1 MGTSNFKPMEYGL
14 PLIVGGIYS
23 AEFIEQLKADYLDEY
38 GDTAAERIAYDTAA
52 EMSREAYEDA
62 ETLAENFDYD
72 NGLEYYEIKV
82 EGGYY
87 EGFQFYVSGKYFDD
101 YTEMDNE
108 DAHYYFGKCRSQALR
123 AAKTELRK
131 IERWLWKIC
140 EENCF
145 EALGVVAHFS
155 NGETWYGKAEK
166 PKRKRSAKKAERPVA
181 MAAETIA

>member
-1 MGTSNFKPMEYGL
+1 MGTSNFKSMEYGL

-38 GDTAAERIAYDTAA
+38 GDTAAERIAYDIAA

-87 EGFQFYVSGKYFDD
+87 EGFQFCVNGKYFDD
-101 YTEMDNE
+101 YNEMDNE

-123 AAKTELRK
+123 AAEVELRK

-140 EENCF
+140 EDYGY
-145 EALGVVAHFS
+145 EALCVAARFS
-155 NGETWYGKAEK
+155 NGETWYTKTEK
-166 PKRKRSAKKAERPVA
+166 PKRKRAARTEKTARV
-181 MAAETIA
+181 AAENIA